1 MNEMDLEKALKRL
14 NQLRSLDLIQC
25 REDVERIVTNKITD
39 ENYIESTL
47 SRTLNYYG
55 EEEFLELFWKLINYV
70 ETFDTGIG
78 ASSRRLEETLNEGY

>member
-78 ASSRRLEETLNEGY
+78 ASYRRLEETLNEGY